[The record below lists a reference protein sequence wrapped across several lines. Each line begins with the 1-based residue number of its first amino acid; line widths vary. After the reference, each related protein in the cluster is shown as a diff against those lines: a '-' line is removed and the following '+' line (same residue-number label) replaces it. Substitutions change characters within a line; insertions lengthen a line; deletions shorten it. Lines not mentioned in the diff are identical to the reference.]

1 MIPFEILGQQDQVVT
16 ALIGFS
22 LLVLHPPPRHVNL
35 AADDRLERCLAFQ
48 VGQFGPAAGDLRR
61 IGRRLRAVDERRQT
75 RLGFGCLRLVFSLD
89 FLDVVIKFLDTEHVA
104 VIGQRDAR
112 LSVPHGLV
120 YQLLNAG
127 LAVENRIL

>member
-1 MIPFEILGQQDQVVT
+1 MIGLNA
-16 ALIGFS
+16 ALRFRS
-22 LLVLHPPPRHVNL
+22 
-35 AADDRLERCLAFQ
+35 ASSARC
-48 VGQFGPAAGDLRR
+48 R

-75 RLGFGCLRLVFSLD
+75 RLGFGGLRLVFSLD

-120 YQLLNAG
+120 HQLLNAG
-127 LAVENRIL
+127 LAVEDRIL